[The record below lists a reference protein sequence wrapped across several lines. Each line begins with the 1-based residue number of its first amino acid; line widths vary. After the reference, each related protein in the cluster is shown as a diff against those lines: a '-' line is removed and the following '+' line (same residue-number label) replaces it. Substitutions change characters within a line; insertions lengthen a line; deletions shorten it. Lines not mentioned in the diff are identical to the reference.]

1 MRTILGPEYM
11 NIEGG
16 VDDKTIAHLI
26 DTVRREYGHDS
37 WRATGKK
44 LMTMLIFSAPALIA
58 AEEVRS
64 AEGGQMFVYEYQYD
78 KGWLGAAHAVEVPL
92 VFGTHK
98 LAILGRLAGVTQNPE
113 KGERL
118 AAHVRSAFA
127 SFARDGTPC
136 AGGEGAGGGAGPGP
150 RVWPE
155 YGDDGAHPMYVV
167 QNALFP
173 LPSILRVGVYCESG
187 PDSLLTLPWYMA
199 VYQPFY
205 MYLTVFSLFSP
216 SVSLYFSAMGS
227 ARRAA

>member
-26 DTVRREYGHDS
+26 DSVRREYGLDS

-58 AEEVRS
+58 ADEVRS

-78 KGWLGAAHAVEVPL
+78 KGWLGAAHAVELPL

-136 AGGEGAGGGAGPGP
+136 GRGGRRWWGGAGSAGMA
-150 RVWPE
+150 RVWRRRCPPNVRSME
-155 YGDDGAHPMYVV
+155 RFIPF
-167 QNALFP
+167 AL
-173 LPSILRVGVYCESG
+173 
-187 PDSLLTLPWYMA
+187 
-199 VYQPFY
+199 
-205 MYLTVFSLFSP
+205 
-216 SVSLYFSAMGS
+216 
-227 ARRAA
+227 

>member
-136 AGGEGAGGGAGPGP
+136 AGGAGPDP

-187 PDSLLTLPWYMA
+187 PGSLLTLP
-199 VYQPFY
+199 
-205 MYLTVFSLFSP
+205 
-216 SVSLYFSAMGS
+216 
-227 ARRAA
+227 

>member
-26 DTVRREYGHDS
+26 DSVRREYRLDS

-58 AEEVRS
+58 ADEVRS

-78 KGWLGAAHAVEVPL
+78 KGWLGAAHAVELPL

-136 AGGEGAGGGAGPGP
+136 GGGEGDGGAGPDP

-155 YGDDGAHPMYVV
+155 YGDDGAHPM
-167 QNALFP
+167 
-173 LPSILRVGVYCESG
+173 
-187 PDSLLTLPWYMA
+187 
-199 VYQPFY
+199 
-205 MYLTVFSLFSP
+205 
-216 SVSLYFSAMGS
+216 
-227 ARRAA
+227 